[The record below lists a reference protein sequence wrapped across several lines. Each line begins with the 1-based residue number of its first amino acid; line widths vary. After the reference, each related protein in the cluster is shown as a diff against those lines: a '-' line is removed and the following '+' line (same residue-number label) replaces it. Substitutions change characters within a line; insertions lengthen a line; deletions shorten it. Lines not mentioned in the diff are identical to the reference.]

1 MPSYTRTTGGMKMA
15 HRTLV
20 QIVALIIGLML
31 RTQVAGAAC
40 GDGILDPGE
49 ECDPGPDVPGDCC
62 TSGCTLMVTCPATD
76 ECHDAGTCDVT
87 TGLCSN
93 PAKPDGTTCNSIG
106 VCRDGRCT
114 TPMAIRVVWLRGYQS
129 DAHRGAVWVSGRFPI
144 VDPDSVSVGSGIAV
158 RLQDAAS
165 LDHAI
170 HWLPEECHP
179 RLRGVLCITRPAEK
193 IQLPVRPGYYGVKLR
208 LLGLPIYA
216 PFQPPVTVT
225 IMQDSGVDRVGTI
238 SDCTQ
243 RANGGLNCQQ
253 QIGP

>member
-1 MPSYTRTTGGMKMA
+1 M
-15 HRTLV
+15 
-20 QIVALIIGLML
+20 
-31 RTQVAGAAC
+31 
-40 GDGILDPGE
+40 
-49 ECDPGPDVPGDCC
+49 
-62 TSGCTLMVTCPATD
+62 
-76 ECHDAGTCDVT
+76 
-87 TGLCSN
+87 
-93 PAKPDGTTCNSIG
+93 
-106 VCRDGRCT
+106 
-114 TPMAIRVVWLRGYQS
+114 RV
-129 DAHRGAVWVSGRFPI
+129 
-144 VDPDSVSVGSGIAV
+144 
-158 RLQDAAS
+158 QDAAS
-165 LDHAI
+165 LDHTI

>member
-1 MPSYTRTTGGMKMA
+1 
-15 HRTLV
+15 
-20 QIVALIIGLML
+20 
-31 RTQVAGAAC
+31 
-40 GDGILDPGE
+40 
-49 ECDPGPDVPGDCC
+49 
-62 TSGCTLMVTCPATD
+62 MVTCPATD

-158 RLQDAAS
+158 RVQDAAS
-165 LDHAI
+165 LDHTI

>member
-40 GDGILDPGE
+40 GD
-49 ECDPGPDVPGDCC
+49 
-62 TSGCTLMVTCPATD
+62 
-76 ECHDAGTCDVT
+76 
-87 TGLCSN
+87 
-93 PAKPDGTTCNSIG
+93 DGTTCNSIG

-158 RLQDAAS
+158 RVQDAAS
-165 LDHAI
+165 LDHTI